1 MGGGVLRQKQPA
13 NAFFPLSLLSLLASC
28 SCCILMC
35 GLLCRRQSEN
45 ACKNWLTNRDIDC
58 LFVWVEDVAGSGGMQ
73 SNDCKF
79 SVCGPVRV
87 HAIIPVT
94 VLITRV

>member
-1 MGGGVLRQKQPA
+1 
-13 NAFFPLSLLSLLASC
+13 
-28 SCCILMC
+28 MC

-45 ACKNWLTNRDIDC
+45 ACKNWLTNQDIDC

-79 SVCGPVRV
+79 SEGTCHYSSDSFDYKSVKFFYLFKQLYL
-87 HAIIPVT
+87 T
-94 VLITRV
+94 VKSY